1 METSLQYSSLEF
13 QNSLENYYYTDKDT
27 SVWQHPERST
37 KKVKDSKFLSDVK
50 ETEGFLPQTGNCLV
64 RKG

>member
-13 QNSLENYYYTDKDT
+13 QNSLENYYYVDKDT
-27 SVWQHPERST
+27 SIWQHPECST
-37 KKVKDSKFLSDVK
+37 KKVKDSKSLSDVK
-50 ETEGFLPQTGNCLV
+50 ETEGFLPQTGNCLM